1 MNRLIQGVHRFYR
14 DVYLPRREIYQ
25 RSLERQQPLAL
36 FVTCSD
42 SRLDPQAHTQA
53 GPGDLFV
60 LRNAGNLIPPFG
72 TGRGGEAATI
82 EYAIAGLGIRN
93 IIVCGHTHCGA
104 IRALLEPESHA
115 HLTETTEW
123 LLHAESTRQIIAGKC
138 AKQPFA
144 ERWVSAVEQ
153 NVLSQLENL
162 RTHPVVAAGLAH
174 GTLDLFGWV
183 SDLEHGTMRSFDPI
197 RGEFLSL
204 AGGPDDEFTA
214 VPPSIPSV
222 MTVIRTSGEGSRNG
236 QASV

>member
-1 MNRLIQGVHRFYR
+1 MNRLIRGVHRFYR

-25 RSLERQQPLAL
+25 RSIERQEPCAL

-60 LRNAGNLIPPFG
+60 LRIAGNLIPPYG
-72 TGRGGEAATI
+72 SGSNGEAATI

-104 IRALLEPESHA
+104 IKALLQPESHA
-115 HLTETTEW
+115 HLKETTEW
-123 LLHAESTRQIIAGKC
+123 LLHAESTRQIVAGRC
-138 AKQPFA
+138 ADRPFA
-144 ERWVSAVEQ
+144 ERWDNAVEQ

-183 SDLEHGTMRSFDPI
+183 SDLAHGTMRSFDPG
-197 RGEFLSL
+197 RGEFISL
-204 AGGPDDEFTA
+204 PGGPDDESSE

-222 MTVIRTSGEGSRNG
+222 LTVIRSEGEGSRNG
-236 QASV
+236 RA